1 MAARFRWKVMRLRD
15 RCSRSTFPCR
25 TWTSLSRRHERGL
38 RTMDV
43 RQTILCIEDE
53 DDLRTDIAEELES
66 ANYDVI
72 QAANGSEALAMLRAK
87 RPDLV
92 LCDITMPGLGGYD
105 VLKAMREK
113 GELADIPFI
122 FLTALADRNDVLV
135 GKQAGADDY
144 LVKPIDYEIL
154 LATVAA
160 RLNQVARVQ
169 KSAVQRAEEAWQEIL
184 KSSRGR
190 TVEALYKATF
200 AFDRFLVG
208 VVVVDEKGSVRLMNK
223 EAERILA
230 EDDGLS
236 VFQGVL
242 KGTMPKQ
249 NAKLH
254 ESIGKAFHEESLDE
268 MISFQRLSGG
278 RPYLVLIPG
287 QRFSAEEKP
296 EAVVLLLID
305 TEQRTKV
312 SGDTL
317 VRLYNLT
324 PSETRVALM
333 LIDGKRLDQ
342 IADEL
347 DVAQTTVVFHLKNL
361 FRKTETNRQADLIRV
376 LLSVPLRTAGD

>member
-1 MAARFRWKVMRLRD
+1 MNDQK
-15 RCSRSTFPCR
+15 
-25 TWTSLSRRHERGL
+25 
-38 RTMDV
+38 
-43 RQTILCIEDE
+43 TILCIEDE
-53 DDLRTDIAEELES
+53 DDLRTDLVEELE
-66 ANYDVI
+66 AADYLVL
-72 QAANGSEALAMLRAK
+72 QASNGREALTLLEQHRL
-87 RPDLV
+87 DLV

-105 VLKAMREK
+105 VLKAMREQ
-113 GELADIPFI
+113 GGLADIPFI
-122 FLTALADRNDVLV
+122 FLTALAERNDVLV

-154 LATVAA
+154 LATVSA

-169 KSAVQRAEEAWQEIL
+169 TSAVQRAEEVWQEIL

-208 VVVVDEKGSVRLMNK
+208 VAIVDEKGSVRLMNK
-223 EAERILA
+223 EAERILG

-236 VFQGVL
+236 VSQGFLRGSV
-242 KGTMPKQ
+242 PKQ
-249 NAKLH
+249 NAKLQD
-254 ESIGKAFHEESLDE
+254 SIEKAFQEEILE
-268 MISFQRLSGG
+268 EIVSFPRLSGG

-287 QRFSAEEKP
+287 QRFLPEEKP

-312 SGDTL
+312 SGETL

-324 PSETRVALM
+324 PSETRVALL

-342 IADEL
+342 IAEEL
-347 DVAQTTVVFHLKNL
+347 EVAQTTVVFHLQTLYRSKTATKSDHLSRPILVKRNQVLPKLLWKNIGATGSAT
-361 FRKTETNRQADLIRV
+361 RHAPQRRSKVKSNY
-376 LLSVPLRTAGD
+376 G

>member
-1 MAARFRWKVMRLRD
+1 M
-15 RCSRSTFPCR
+15 S
-25 TWTSLSRRHERGL
+25 GL
-38 RTMDV
+38 KQMNA
-43 RQTILCIEDE
+43 QKTILCIEDE
-53 DDLRTDIAEELES
+53 DDLRTDLAEEL
-66 ANYDVI
+66 AAADYRVL
-72 QAANGSEALAMLRAK
+72 QAANGSEALTVLEHN

-105 VLKAMREK
+105 VLRAMREQ
-113 GELADIPFI
+113 GELADVPFI

-154 LATVAA
+154 LATIAA
-160 RLNQVARVQ
+160 RLNQVERV
-169 KSAVQRAEEAWQEIL
+169 KSGAVQRAEEAWQEIL

-208 VVVVDEKGSVRLMNK
+208 VVIVDDSGAVKLMNK

-230 EDDGLS
+230 EDDGL
-236 VFQGVL
+236 GVSEGVI
-242 KGTMPKQ
+242 KGAVPKQ
-249 NAKLH
+249 NTKLY
-254 ESIGKAFHEESLDE
+254 EGIRKAFLREFDDE
-268 MISFQRLSGG
+268 IVSFPRLSGG

-287 QRFSAEEKP
+287 QRFSPEEKP
-296 EAVVLLLID
+296 EAIVLLVID

-342 IADEL
+342 IAEEL

-361 FRKTETNRQADLIRV
+361 FRKTDTNRQADLIRV
-376 LLSVPLRTAGD
+376 LLSVPLRTAVD

>member
-1 MAARFRWKVMRLRD
+1 MSDLD
-15 RCSRSTFPCR
+15 
-25 TWTSLSRRHERGL
+25 
-38 RTMDV
+38 TMNA
-43 RQTILCIEDE
+43 QKTILCIEDE
-53 DDLRTDIAEELES
+53 DDLRIDLAEEL
-66 ANYDVI
+66 AAADYRVL
-72 QAANGSEALAMLRAK
+72 QAANGSEALSLLEQN

-105 VLKAMREK
+105 VLRAMREQ
-113 GELADIPFI
+113 GELSDIPFI
-122 FLTALADRNDVLV
+122 FLTALAERNDVLT

-154 LATVAA
+154 LATIAA
-160 RLNQVARVQ
+160 RLNQVERV
-169 KSAVQRAEEAWQEIL
+169 KSGAVQRAEEAWQEIL

-190 TVEALYKATF
+190 TVESLYKATF

-208 VVVVDEKGSVRLMNK
+208 VAIVDENGAVKLMNK
-223 EAERILA
+223 EAERILG
-230 EDDGLS
+230 EDDGLGLS
-236 VFQGVL
+236 QGVL
-242 KGTMPKQ
+242 KGAVPRQ
-249 NAKLH
+249 NARLQ
-254 ESIGKAFHEESLDE
+254 ESIGKAFQEEFLDE
-268 MISFQRLSGG
+268 IVSFPRLSGG

-287 QRFSAEEKP
+287 QRFAPDEKP
-296 EAVVLLLID
+296 EAIVLLLID
-305 TEQRTKV
+305 TEQRAKV

-342 IADEL
+342 IAEEL

-361 FRKTETNRQADLIRV
+361 FRKTDTNRQADLIRV

>member
-1 MAARFRWKVMRLRD
+1 
-15 RCSRSTFPCR
+15 
-25 TWTSLSRRHERGL
+25 
-38 RTMDV
+38 MDA

-53 DDLRTDIAEELES
+53 DDLRTDIAEELEA
-66 ANYDVI
+66 ANYGVL
-72 QAANGSEALAMLRAK
+72 QASNGSEALSLLRK
-87 RPDLV
+87 HRPDLV

-113 GELADIPFI
+113 GELSDIPFI

-208 VVVVDEKGSVRLMNK
+208 VAVVDEKGGVRLMNK

-236 VFQGVL
+236 VSQGIL
-242 KGTMPKQ
+242 KGAVPKQ

-254 ESIGKAFHEESLDE
+254 ESIGKAFHETSLDE
-268 MISFQRLSGG
+268 IVSFQRLSGG

-287 QRFSAEEKP
+287 QRFSAEETP

-324 PSETRVALM
+324 PSETRVAMM

-342 IADEL
+342 IAEEL

-376 LLSVPLRTAGD
+376 LLSVPLRTAAD

>member
-1 MAARFRWKVMRLRD
+1 MSVKR
-15 RCSRSTFPCR
+15 
-25 TWTSLSRRHERGL
+25 
-38 RTMDV
+38 
-43 RQTILCIEDE
+43 TILCIEDE
-53 DDLRTDIAEELES
+53 DDLRNDIAEELV
-66 ANYDVI
+66 AAGYHVL
-72 QAANGSEALAMLRAK
+72 QASNGQEALSLLATH

-113 GELADIPFI
+113 SGLGDVPFI

-154 LATVAA
+154 LATVEA

-169 KSAVQRAEEAWQEIL
+169 SGAVERAEEAWQEVL
-184 KSSRGR
+184 SSSRGR

-200 AFDRFLVG
+200 AFDSFLVG
-208 VVVVDEKGSVRLMNK
+208 VVVVDESGNVRLMNK
-223 EAERILA
+223 EAERILG
-230 EDDGLS
+230 EQDGIS
-236 VFQGVL
+236 VVGGIL
-242 KGTMPKQ
+242 KGAAPKQ
-249 NAKLH
+249 NALLH
-254 ESIGKAFHEESLDE
+254 EGLRKAFVEEFLDE
-268 MISFQRLSGG
+268 IVSFPRQSGG

-287 QRFSAEEKP
+287 QRFSPDEKP

-324 PSETRVALM
+324 PAETRVALM

-342 IADEL
+342 IAEECEI
-347 DVAQTTVVFHLKNL
+347 AQTTAVFHLKNL
-361 FRKTETNRQADLIRV
+361 FRKTDTNRQADLIRV
-376 LLSVPLRTAGD
+376 LLSVPLRSAA

>member
-1 MAARFRWKVMRLRD
+1 
-15 RCSRSTFPCR
+15 
-25 TWTSLSRRHERGL
+25 
-38 RTMDV
+38 MDA

-53 DDLRTDIAEELES
+53 EDLRTDIAEELEA
-66 ANYDVI
+66 ANYAVI
-72 QAANGSEALAMLRAK
+72 QASNGSEALSVLK
-87 RPDLV
+87 KHRPDLV

-122 FLTALADRNDVLV
+122 FLTALADRNDVLT

-154 LATVAA
+154 LATVSA

-169 KSAVQRAEEAWQEIL
+169 KSAVQRAEEVWQDIL
-184 KSSRGR
+184 KSSRGQ
-190 TVEALYKATF
+190 TIEALYKATF

-208 VVVVDEKGSVRLMNK
+208 VVVVDEKGTVRLANK

-230 EDDGLS
+230 EDDGLGIS
-236 VFQGVL
+236 QGFL
-242 KGTMPKQ
+242 KGASPKP

-254 ESIGKAFHEESLDE
+254 ESIVKAFHEESLDE
-268 MISFQRLSGG
+268 IVSFQRLSGG
-278 RPYLVLIPG
+278 RPYLVLISG

-312 SGDTL
+312 SGETL

-347 DVAQTTVVFHLKNL
+347 EVAQTTVVFHLKNL

-376 LLSVPLRTAGD
+376 LLSVPLRTAAD

>member
-1 MAARFRWKVMRLRD
+1 
-15 RCSRSTFPCR
+15 
-25 TWTSLSRRHERGL
+25 
-38 RTMDV
+38 MDA

-66 ANYDVI
+66 AHYNVI
-72 QAANGSEALAMLRAK
+72 QAANGSEALTVLK
-87 RPDLV
+87 KHRPDLV

-105 VLKAMREK
+105 VLKAMRER
-113 GELADIPFI
+113 GELADVPFI

-184 KSSRGR
+184 QSSRGR
-190 TVEALYKATF
+190 TAEALYKATF

-230 EDDGLS
+230 EDDGLGVS
-236 VFQGVL
+236 QGIL
-242 KGTMPKQ
+242 KGAVPKT

-254 ESIGKAFHEESLDE
+254 ESIVKAFHEESLDE
-268 MISFQRLSGG
+268 IVSFQRLSGG

-312 SGDTL
+312 SGETL

-342 IADEL
+342 IAEEL

>member
-1 MAARFRWKVMRLRD
+1 MSAQK
-15 RCSRSTFPCR
+15 
-25 TWTSLSRRHERGL
+25 
-38 RTMDV
+38 
-43 RQTILCIEDE
+43 TILCIEDE
-53 DDLRTDIAEELES
+53 EDLRSDLAEELE
-66 ANYDVI
+66 AADYKVL
-72 QAANGSEALAMLRAK
+72 QAANGSEALAILENH

-105 VLKAMREK
+105 VLKAMRK
-113 GELADIPFI
+113 QGNLADVPFI
-122 FLTALADRNDVLV
+122 FLTALSGRNDVLT

-160 RLNQVARVQ
+160 RLNQVARV
-169 KSAVQRAEEAWQEIL
+169 KSEAIRRAEEAWQEIL
-184 KSSRGR
+184 NSSRGR

-208 VVVVDEKGSVRLMNK
+208 VVVVDEQGSVRLMNK
-223 EAERILA
+223 EAERILN

-236 VFQGVL
+236 ISHGVI
-242 KGTMPKQ
+242 KSSVPKL
-249 NAKLH
+249 NAKLM
-254 ESIGKAFHEESLDE
+254 ESIAKAFHEESLDE
-268 MISFQRLSGG
+268 IVSFPHLSGG
-278 RPYLVLIPG
+278 RPYLALIPG
-287 QRFSAEEKP
+287 QRFGAEEKP
-296 EAVVLLLID
+296 DAVVVLLID

-342 IADEL
+342 IAEEL
-347 DVAQTTVVFHLKNL
+347 EVAQTTVVFHLKNL
-361 FRKTETNRQADLIRV
+361 FRKTETHRQADLIRV
-376 LLSVPLRTAGD
+376 LLSVPLRTTGD

>member
-1 MAARFRWKVMRLRD
+1 MNNQM
-15 RCSRSTFPCR
+15 
-25 TWTSLSRRHERGL
+25 
-38 RTMDV
+38 
-43 RQTILCIEDE
+43 TILCIEDE
-53 DDLRTDIAEELES
+53 EDLRTDIAEELTAAHYE
-66 ANYDVI
+66 VI
-72 QAANGSEALAMLRAK
+72 QAGNGKEAIDLLESQ

-105 VLKAMREK
+105 VLKTMRDK
-113 GELADIPFI
+113 PHLADVPFI

-144 LVKPIDYEIL
+144 LVKPIDYDIL
-154 LATVAA
+154 LATVAT
-160 RLNQVARVQ
+160 RLEQVSRVRTG
-169 KSAVQRAEEAWQEIL
+169 AVQRAEEAWEEVL

-190 TVEALYKATF
+190 AMEALYKATF

-208 VVVVDEKGSVRLMNK
+208 VTVVDETGTVKLMNK

-236 VFQGVL
+236 VVLGKLRGSVPKLNNKLQEGISRAFQ
-242 KGTMPKQ
+242 
-249 NAKLH
+249 
-254 ESIGKAFHEESLDE
+254 EEFLDE
-268 MISFQRLSGG
+268 MVSFPRLSGG

-287 QRFSAEEKP
+287 QRFSPDEQPDAI
-296 EAVVLLLID
+296 VLLLID
-305 TEQRTKV
+305 TDQRTKV

-333 LIDGKRLDQ
+333 LIDGKRLEQ
-342 IADEL
+342 ISEEL

-376 LLSVPLRTAGD
+376 LLSVPLRTAAD

>member
-1 MAARFRWKVMRLRD
+1 MNAQKV
-15 RCSRSTFPCR
+15 
-25 TWTSLSRRHERGL
+25 
-38 RTMDV
+38 
-43 RQTILCIEDE
+43 ILCVEDE
-53 DDLRTDIAEELES
+53 DDLRTDLAEELD
-66 ANYDVI
+66 AAGYRVL
-72 QAANGSEALAMLRAK
+72 QASNGSEALRLLETE

-105 VLKAMREK
+105 VLKALREQ
-113 GELADIPFI
+113 GDMADVPFI
-122 FLTALADRNDVLV
+122 FLTALAERNDVLV

-154 LATVAA
+154 LATVAV

-169 KSAVQRAEEAWQEIL
+169 TSAVSRAEEAWQEIL

-208 VVVVDEKGSVRLMNK
+208 VVIVDERASVRLMNK
-223 EAERILA
+223 EAERILG
-230 EDDGLS
+230 ENDGFG
-236 VFQGVL
+236 VFQGIL
-242 KGTMPKQ
+242 RGTASKQ
-249 NAKLH
+249 TAKLH
-254 ESIGKAFHEESLDE
+254 QVIEKAFEEEDLDE
-268 MISFQRLSGG
+268 IVSFPRDSGG
-278 RPYLVLIPG
+278 RPYLVLVPG
-287 QRFSAEEKP
+287 QRFSANERP
-296 EAVVLLLID
+296 DAVVLLVID

-342 IADEL
+342 IAEEL
-347 DVAQTTVVFHLKNL
+347 EVAQTTVVFHLKNC
-361 FRKTETNRQADLIRV
+361 FRKTDTNRQADLVRV
-376 LLSVPLRTAGD
+376 LLSVPLRTTGD

>member
-1 MAARFRWKVMRLRD
+1 MNTQK
-15 RCSRSTFPCR
+15 
-25 TWTSLSRRHERGL
+25 
-38 RTMDV
+38 
-43 RQTILCIEDE
+43 TILCVEDE
-53 DDLRTDIAEELES
+53 DDLRGDIAEEL
-66 ANYDVI
+66 AAADYHVL
-72 QAANGSEALAMLRAK
+72 QASNGSEALALLERH

-105 VLKAMREK
+105 VLKAMREQ
-113 GELADIPFI
+113 GNMADVPFI
-122 FLTALADRNDVLV
+122 FLTALAERNDVLT

-154 LATVAA
+154 LATISA
-160 RLNQVARVQ
+160 RLDQVARVQ
-169 KSAVQRAEEAWQEIL
+169 TGAVQRAEEAWQEVL

-208 VVVVDEKGSVRLMNK
+208 VVIVDEKGTVRLTNK
-223 EAERILA
+223 EAERILG
-230 EDDGLS
+230 ENDGLGIS
-236 VFQGVL
+236 QGVL
-242 KGTMPKQ
+242 KGSVPKQ
-249 NAKLH
+249 NSKLY
-254 ESIGKAFHEESLDE
+254 EGIERAFHEEALDE
-268 MISFQRLSGG
+268 IVSFPRLSGG

-287 QRFSAEEKP
+287 QRFSADETP
-296 EAVVLLLID
+296 DAVVLLIID

-342 IADEL
+342 IAEEL

-361 FRKTETNRQADLIRV
+361 FRKTDTNRQADLIRV
-376 LLSVPLRTAGD
+376 LLSVPLRTVGD